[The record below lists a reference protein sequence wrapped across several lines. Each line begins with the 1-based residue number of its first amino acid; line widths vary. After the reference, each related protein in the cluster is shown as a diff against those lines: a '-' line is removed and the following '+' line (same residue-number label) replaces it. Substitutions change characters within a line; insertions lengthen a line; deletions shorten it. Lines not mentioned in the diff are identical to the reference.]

1 MDRQPKPLTYSQA
14 GVDQVR
20 EARALP
26 GLVGWLAKANEL
38 REGVG
43 SSVLPSGHY
52 ATVVDIGHNEGLAL
66 CTDSVGTKV
75 LVAQLMGKYDT
86 VGIDCIAMN
95 VNDLIC
101 VGAEPI
107 AMVDYLA
114 VEEPD
119 EGLLEGIG
127 KGLYEGARQANIT
140 IPGGEI
146 AQLREIVK
154 GAVEGKGFDLAGAAF
169 GLVPLEGMITGERIE
184 PGDAIV
190 GLASSGIH
198 SNGLTLARKALLEQM
213 GLRIDTYVE
222 ELGRTVGEELLEPT
236 RIYVRPVLEMLRSG
250 ADIKG
255 LANITGD
262 GLLNLLRLRR
272 DVDYVIENMPQPQPI
287 FPLIQRAANVT
298 DEEMYTVFNMGVGFC
313 VACADRDASAVMEI
327 ARKHEIDAWRLGAV
341 EEGDGRILLQP
352 KHLVGRGDE
361 FRRAG

>member
-1 MDRQPKPLTYSQA
+1 MDNQTRPLTYADA
-14 GVDQVR
+14 GVDQAR
-20 EARALP
+20 EARALR

-43 SSVLPSGHY
+43 QSVLPSGHY
-52 ATVVDIGHNEGLAL
+52 ATVVDIGHNVGLAL
-66 CTDSVGTKV
+66 SADGVGTKV
-75 LVAQLMGKYDT
+75 LVAQLLGKYDT
-86 VGIDCIAMN
+86 IGIDCIAMN

-107 AMVDYLA
+107 AMLDYLA

-119 EGLLEGIG
+119 EELLEGIG
-127 KGLYEGARQANIT
+127 KGLYEGAKQANIT

-154 GAVEGKGFDLAGAAF
+154 GSVEGKGFDLAGAAF
-169 GLVPLEGMITGERIE
+169 GLVPLDGMVLGERIE

-213 GLRIDTYVE
+213 GLRVDSHVE
-222 ELGRTVGEELLEPT
+222 EFGRSVGEELLEPT
-236 RIYVRPVLEMLRSG
+236 RIYVRPALEMLSSD

-255 LANITGD
+255 LAHITSD
-262 GLLNLLRLRR
+262 GLLNLRRLRR
-272 DVDYVIENMPQPQPI
+272 DVDYVIEEHPAPPPV
-287 FPLIQRAANVT
+287 FALIQRAANVP

-313 VACADRDASAVMEI
+313 VVCADGDADAVIELARGYEI
-327 ARKHEIDAWRLGAV
+327 EGWRLGSVRAGSGQV
-341 EEGDGRILLQP
+341 VLEP
-352 KHLVGRGDE
+352 KGLVGEEAE
-361 FRRAG
+361 FRRA

>member
-1 MDRQPKPLTYSQA
+1 MDKQSKPLAYVEA
-14 GVDQVR
+14 GVDQAR
-20 EARALP
+20 EARALA

-38 REGVG
+38 RDGIG
-43 SSVLPSGHY
+43 TSVLPSGHY
-52 ATVVDIGHNEGLAL
+52 ATVVDIGHNTGLAL
-66 CTDSVGTKV
+66 CTDGVGTKV

-114 VEEPD
+114 VEEAD
-119 EGLLEGIG
+119 EELLEGIG
-127 KGLYEGARQANIT
+127 KGLYEGAKQANIT
-140 IPGGEI
+140 IPGGEV

-154 GAVEGKGFDLAGAAF
+154 GAVAGKGFDLAGAAF
-169 GLVPLEGMITGERIE
+169 GLVPLDGMITGEDIK

-213 GLRIDTYVE
+213 GLRVDSHVE

-236 RIYVRPVLEMLRSG
+236 RIYVRPALEMLRSD
-250 ADIKG
+250 ADVKG
-255 LANITGD
+255 LANITSD
-262 GLLNLLRLRR
+262 GLTNLARLSRE
-272 DVDYVIENMPQPQPI
+272 VDYVIEEHPKPPPI
-287 FPLIQRAANVT
+287 FPLIQRAAGVT

-313 VACADRDASAVMEI
+313 VVCAEGDADAVIEI
-327 ARKHEIDAWRLGAV
+327 AQAHEIDAWKLGSV
-341 EEGDGRILLQP
+341 EQGSGRVMLRTRGLVGEEG
-352 KHLVGRGDE
+352 E
-361 FRRAG
+361 FRREG